1 MLNYNCCF
9 CRLQP
14 TKNHM
19 CSITNRNV
27 KMSENVST
35 DSVDLRI
42 KRSRKYLIEALL
54 MLMQDQPLQKIS
66 VRDITDKAMVNRS
79 TFYAHFT
86 DKYDLFKTAIGQRM
100 RHDLETGLGDSTG
113 FTNDNLRT
121 LVLIGGHL
129 MMKVSDECQPT
140 SMGELVPLI
149 MTEMQDSIHE
159 IVLAWTNELMISK
172 ADAKTLAMFTAGAVF
187 GAVALWGQQSD
198 SRQSIDDLANQIM
211 PLLMMGVRQY
221 TE

>member
-1 MLNYNCCF
+1 
-9 CRLQP
+9 
-14 TKNHM
+14 
-19 CSITNRNV
+19 
-27 KMSENVST
+27 MSENVST
-35 DSVDLRI
+35 ESVDLRI
-42 KRSRKYLIEALL
+42 RRSRKHLIEALL

-66 VRDITDKAMVNRS
+66 VRDITDEAMVNRS

-100 RHDLETGLGDSTG
+100 RYDLETGLGESKG
-113 FTNDNLRT
+113 FTENSLRT
-121 LVLIGGHL
+121 LILISGNL
-129 MMKVSDECQPT
+129 MTKVANDCQPT

-159 IVLAWTNELMISK
+159 IVMAWTSELMISK
-172 ADAKTLAMFTAGAVF
+172 VAAKTLAMFTAGAVF
-187 GAVALWGQQSD
+187 GVVTLWGQQSD
-198 SRQSIDDLANQIM
+198 SRQRIDDLANQIM